1 MESFNI
7 EDAALAVEYD
17 RSGEFLNSQWNV
29 HSDVLSQYDL
39 PDFEAGIGKIIE
51 AGSEVPVAG
60 SSKGLD

>member
-29 HSDVLSQYDL
+29 HPDVLSQYDL
-39 PDFEAGIGKIIE
+39 PDFKAGIDKIIE
-51 AGSEVPVAG
+51 AGSDVPGAG
-60 SSKGLD
+60 SNPPG